1 MSAISGKNYPWVE
14 AEGLRY
20 FRNRLDQAPQEAD
33 QAMDIVNTHT
43 DSPEKEAGVLEAVRF
58 KCDLLWTLLD
68 GVELAYRDGY
78 LEAG

>member
-1 MSAISGKNYPWVE
+1 MN
-14 AEGLRY
+14 
-20 FRNRLDQAPQEAD
+20 
-33 QAMDIVNTHT
+33 IVNTHT